1 MQRRGRLGPG
11 ARVFDLGAHQGV
23 VALMLAGI
31 VGPEGQVIAVEA
43 VPHNAR
49 IATQNATANACRQL
63 VVLHAAVLV
72 APGEAGDFAPLAA
85 GVALL
90 GARCRIV
97 ALAPRTP
104 EITSHV

>member
-1 MQRRGRLGPG
+1 
-11 ARVFDLGAHQGV
+11 
-23 VALMLAGI
+23 MLAGI

-63 VVLHAAVLV
+63 VVLLALIPPDYEVLV